1 MEAAQLALISG
12 GPGLVVVEGAVT
24 RVTFSNAENGFA
36 IVRIGA
42 EPRPVKGT
50 FGRVAVGDSFRVEG
64 REEKGKFGVDILASK
79 IMPVAPQ
86 GADGVTTYLST
97 LPGIGEVLA
106 KRIVA
111 RFGERAVERLID
123 DSAAVS
129 KAVKGLTPGKAGKAA
144 AIAKEKAEER
154 EVLVFLYGLGLSPAY
169 AARAL
174 KVWGAKAPAI
184 IRANPYR
191 LARDI
196 SGIGFALADTIA
208 RNLGISAEALERREA
223 AVLHVLGEAS
233 GSGARYKAG
242 DRDRST
248 GGGHCF
254 LPRGQLG
261 DIAAQMLTCSRAAI
275 DEAVQALEGG
285 RAIVLEERRAADDAV
300 YLAGLHK
307 AESYVATKVQELI
320 RERRPAP
327 PPAKAGGKAAKVGEI
342 LSDEQRAAVALVRS
356 AGVVV
361 ITGGPGTGKC
371 LGAGTPVLRFDGT
384 VVPVEAVQPG
394 DLLMGPDS
402 RPRRVLSTNTGEGQ
416 LFQVTPT
423 KGDPWVC
430 NDVHVMTLVRS
441 DTDEVRDIQLDE
453 YLAMSPGAK
462 WRQKGKLFRAGV
474 EFTVTDDVALPL
486 RPYHL
491 GVLLGDGTLKRLQ
504 LGLSKPD
511 REIAQVAHEIAD
523 QFGVR
528 VTTYNDDTT
537 SVMYRFTRSDLTGH
551 ARNPLGLAL
560 EQLGL
565 LDTDSASKF
574 IPAAY
579 KTASRAARLHLL
591 AGLLD
596 TDGSLDEN
604 GCTYDWISASR
615 RLAEDLAFVAR
626 SLGLAAYIREARK
639 GCQTGAVGTYWRV
652 SISGDTNEIPCR
664 LPRKRAQ
671 PRRQIK
677 DVRRTAF
684 EALPIG
690 GGRYYGFTLDGDGRF
705 LLGDFT
711 VTHNT
716 TTMRSVIEE
725 WEEAKR
731 TVVLCA
737 PTGRAAKR
745 LGESTERG
753 ASTIHRLLAWQG
765 DTGPQ
770 RNEQSPLVA
779 DLVVVDEASM
789 LDIPLARCLV
799 AAIPRGATLLLVG
812 DVDQLPSVGAGQVL
826 HDIIESGAVP
836 VARLSRIFRQAAG
849 SEISAAAAA
858 VLRGAVPES
867 GGELRVVPVP
877 ADADEPAGEIA
888 RREVVETVLRRLPAA
903 GFQPRQVQVL
913 TPMHK
918 GAAGTQELNRAL
930 QAALNPHGAELR
942 RGGDRPGFRVGDPVL
957 QTKNDYDLGEA
968 GIMNGDLGR
977 VVAVDPSG
985 PSMTACFDDEDVVI
999 AKDALGN
1006 LELAYAMSIHKSQ
1019 GGEFPAVVLV
1029 VLGEHYV
1036 MLRRNLLYT
1045 AITRG
1050 KRQVVIVGQHKALGI
1065 AARTPDTSTRNTG
1078 LRQRLAAGAA
1088 GQARDPIERA
1098 IEAAPDPIAAA
1109 RAALHH
1115 ITSAGPRRP

>member
-12 GPGLVVVEGAVT
+12 GPGLVVLEGAVT

-111 RFGERAVERLID
+111 RFGERAVERLVGD
-123 DSAAVS
+123 PAAVS
-129 KAVKGLTPGKAGKAA
+129 KAVKGLTPAKAAKAA

-169 AARAL
+169 AGRAL

-196 SGIGFALADTIA
+196 SGIGFALADQIA
-208 RNLGISAEALERREA
+208 RNMGIPAEALERREA

-242 DRDRST
+242 DRERST
-248 GGGHCF
+248 GGGHCY

-275 DEAVQALEGG
+275 DEAVQALEGE

-300 YLAGLHK
+300 YLSALHK
-307 AESYVATKVQELI
+307 AESYVASKLQELL

-327 PPAKAGGKAAKVGEI
+327 PPAKAGGKAAKVAEI
-342 LSDEQRAAVALVRS
+342 FSDEQQAAVALVRS

-361 ITGGPGTGKC
+361 LTGGPGVGK
-371 LGAGTPVLRFDGT
+371 
-384 VVPVEAVQPG
+384 
-394 DLLMGPDS
+394 
-402 RPRRVLSTNTGEGQ
+402 
-416 LFQVTPT
+416 
-423 KGDPWVC
+423 
-430 NDVHVMTLVRS
+430 
-441 DTDEVRDIQLDE
+441 
-453 YLAMSPGAK
+453 
-462 WRQKGKLFRAGV
+462 
-474 EFTVTDDVALPL
+474 
-486 RPYHL
+486 
-491 GVLLGDGTLKRLQ
+491 
-504 LGLSKPD
+504 
-511 REIAQVAHEIAD
+511 
-523 QFGVR
+523 
-528 VTTYNDDTT
+528 T
-537 SVMYRFTRSDLTGH
+537 SVTK
-551 ARNPLGLAL
+551 A
-560 EQLGL
+560 
-565 LDTDSASKF
+565 
-574 IPAAY
+574 I
-579 KTASRAARLHLL
+579 
-591 AGLLD
+591 
-596 TDGSLDEN
+596 
-604 GCTYDWISASR
+604 
-615 RLAEDLAFVAR
+615 V
-626 SLGLAAYIREARK
+626 
-639 GCQTGAVGTYWRV
+639 
-652 SISGDTNEIPCR
+652 
-664 LPRKRAQ
+664 
-671 PRRQIK
+671 
-677 DVRRTAF
+677 
-684 EALPIG
+684 
-690 GGRYYGFTLDGDGRF
+690 
-705 LLGDFT
+705 
-711 VTHNT
+711 
-716 TTMRSVIEE
+716 EE

-731 TVVLCA
+731 TVVLCS

-745 LGESTERG
+745 MSEATGRG

-770 RNEQSPLVA
+770 KNEANPLTA

-826 HDIIESGAVP
+826 HDIIKSGAVP

-888 RREVVETVLRRLPAA
+888 QREVVETILRRLPAA

-913 TPMHK
+913 CPMHK
-918 GAAGTQELNRAL
+918 GAAGTVELNRAL

-942 RGGDRPGFRVGDPVL
+942 RSGDRPGFRVGDPVL
-957 QTKNDYDLGEA
+957 QTKNDYDLDV
-968 GIMNGDLGR
+968 MNGDLGR
-977 VVAVDPSG
+977 VVAVDPSV
-985 PSMTACFDDEDVVI
+985 PSITCKFDERETVH
-999 AKDALGN
+999 AKDALGQ

-1088 GQARDPIERA
+1088 GQARDPLERA

-1115 ITSAGPRRP
+1115 ITSAGARRP